1 MPGTLQRRVVAEL
14 VATMVLLA
22 AIVGSGIMGE
32 RLAGG
37 NVAIALLANSL
48 ATGGALFALIATFQ
62 PISGAHFNPV
72 VTLVDAWEGGLSWRH
87 APIVILGQLAGAAL
101 GVCVAHLMFAEPWI
115 SVSTHD
121 RAGLAPIASEFVAT
135 FGLVAVIVG
144 CARRRPDL
152 IPFAVSAYIVGA
164 YWFTASTAFA
174 NPAVTVA
181 RSLTGTF
188 AGIRSADVGGFVLAQ
203 LAGAAAGAV
212 VLRWLLSAQPETVAA
227 ACVHP
232 PAPTSM
238 PGGRLG
244 GV

>member
-1 MPGTLQRRVVAEL
+1 MDGALRRRVVAEL
-14 VATMVLLA
+14 FATMLLLA

-62 PISGAHFNPV
+62 PISGAHLNPV
-72 VTLVDAWEGGLSWRH
+72 VTLVDAWEGGLPWRRT
-87 APIVILGQLAGAAL
+87 PTVILAQFVGAAL
-101 GVCVAHLMFAEPWI
+101 GVGLAHLMFGERLM

-121 RAGLAPIASEFVAT
+121 RGGIGPIVSEFVAT

-144 CARRRPDL
+144 CARRRPDM
-152 IPFAVSAYIVGA
+152 IPAAVSSYIVGA

-181 RSLTGTF
+181 RSLTTTF
-188 AGIRSADVGGFVLAQ
+188 AGIGPADVGSFALAQ
-203 LAGAAAGAV
+203 LAGGAAGAAL
-212 VLRWLLSAQPETVAA
+212 LRWLLADPPVATAA
-227 ACVHP
+227 AT
-232 PAPTSM
+232 ADD
-238 PGGRLG
+238 R
-244 GV
+244 